1 MVAGPDAPPGTE
13 VVGFCLAA
21 GAGSRLAPLTRRVPK
36 PLLAPAGRP
45 LVDLACE
52 ALLVAGAGRVVVNA
66 HHGADLLAAH
76 FDGRA
81 LRAAGESAW
90 RAAGSGARRAAG
102 SGSRA
107 LRAAGDPAGCQVV
120 REPELLGTGG
130 GLGNARRLG
139 LLGRGIVLVTCAD
152 VVVHPADMAELAA
165 LLERSGAQL
174 AAGLVPARDD
184 PLPFRLDAA
193 GRIAPDPAGGWAS
206 AGVYA
211 VRAAALDAVPPGHS
225 TLAESVLG
233 PLCRRGQAQ
242 GWPLRHPWADAG
254 TLGRLLAVSARL
266 LAGCWPYR
274 LPPGRLLPAGP
285 GRGPVLV
292 VDGSVPAPG
301 AVVVGPGVL
310 DRGSRIER
318 GAVVTRAVVG
328 PGAVVGEG
336 ATVTGS
342 VLGPGATV
350 EPGATVTAALL
361 PR

>member
-1 MVAGPDAPPGTE
+1 MGAGPAARPGTE

-76 FDGRA
+76 LDGRA
-81 LRAAGESAW
+81 WRAAGESAW
-90 RAAGSGARRAAG
+90 RAAGSG
-102 SGSRA
+102 SRA
-107 LRAAGDPAGCQVV
+107 WRAAGDPAGCQVV

-152 VVVHPADMAELAA
+152 VVAHPADMAELAA

-184 PLPFRLDAA
+184 PLPFRLDAT
-193 GRIAPDPAGGWAS
+193 GRIVPDPAGGWAS

-211 VRAAALDAVPPGHS
+211 VRAAALDAVPPGRS
-225 TLAESVLG
+225 TLAESVLE
-233 PLCRRGQAQ
+233 PLCQRGQAQ

-254 TLGRLLAVSARL
+254 TLGRLLGVSARL

-274 LPPGRLLPAGP
+274 LPPGRLLPAGRD
-285 GRGPVLV
+285 RGPVLV
-292 VDGSVPAPG
+292 VDGSVLAPG
-301 AVVVGPGVL
+301 AVVAGPGVL
-310 DRGSRIER
+310 DRGSRIEH
-318 GAVVTRAVVG
+318 GAVITRVVVG
-328 PGAVVGEG
+328 PGAVVGTG